1 MVNLIVTK
9 ILYLI
14 YLLQVKNIKVSYLH
28 LHHFKFGFKKLRK
41 MDNKYRD
48 LIEQT
53 FDFPQEGF
61 NVIDDELYFYD
72 IPLMDIIKKYG
83 TPLKI
88 TYLPKIS
95 SQIQKAKKLFNV
107 AMARADYKGKYTY
120 CYCTKSSHFSFVVE
134 EALKHDI
141 HLETS
146 YAYDIEIIN
155 KLYQR
160 RKITK
165 DTFIICNGFKQ
176 KGYTSRIA
184 RLINTGFKNVIPV
197 LDNKE
202 ELATY
207 RRSVKQ
213 PFKLGIRIAA
223 EEEPN
228 FPFYTSRLGIRAKD
242 ILEFYVD
249 KIEGNEH
256 RFQLKMLH
264 IFLNKGIKDDIYY
277 WSELN
282 KIINLYCQ
290 LKKICPEL
298 DSINIGGGFPIK
310 HSLGFEYDYQF
321 MINEIVSNIKKACK
335 KAKVP
340 MPNIYTEFGS
350 FTVGESMA
358 HIYSVAAQKIQNDRE
373 IWYMIDS
380 SFITTLPDTWGIGER
395 FLMLPINKWENEYQR
410 VVLGGIT
417 CDSHDYYDSE
427 EHINEVFLPKLT
439 SNGDDKSNKEKLYL
453 GFFHTGAY
461 QDQISGYGGIKHCL
475 IPSPKHIIVGRDK
488 NGKLVDWVY
497 AKEQTAQS
505 MLKILGYL

>member
-1 MVNLIVTK
+1 MN
-9 ILYLI
+9 
-14 YLLQVKNIKVSYLH
+14 NSYRGLV
-28 LHHFKFGFKKLRK
+28 
-41 MDNKYRD
+41 
-48 LIEQT
+48 EQT
-53 FDFPQEGF
+53 FNFPQEGF
-61 NVIDDELYFYD
+61 ELKDDYLQFNGLDIKALID
-72 IPLMDIIKKYG
+72 KYG
-83 TPLKI
+83 TPLKLS
-88 TYLPKIS
+88 YLPKIGM
-95 SQIQKAKKLFNV
+95 QINKAKDMFAK
-107 AMARADYKGKYTY
+107 AIKKHKYEGQYFY

-134 EALKHDI
+134 EALQHGI

-146 YAYDIEIIN
+146 YAYDIEIIK
-155 KLYQR
+155 KLYEKKR
-160 RKITK
+160 ITK
-165 DTFIICNGFKQ
+165 DVFIICNGFKQ
-176 KGYTSRIA
+176 KGYTRRIA
-184 RLINTGFKNVIPV
+184 ALLNAGFKNVIPV

-202 ELATY
+202 ELLAY
-207 RRSVKQ
+207 QKSVKA
-213 PFKLGIRIAA
+213 PFKLGIRVAA

-249 KIEGNEH
+249 HIEGYENK
-256 RFQLKMLH
+256 FQLKMLH

-321 MINEIVSNIKKACK
+321 MITEIVGNIKAACK
-335 KAKVP
+335 RNKVP
-340 MPNIYTEFGS
+340 MPDIFTEFGS
-350 FTVGESMA
+350 YTVGESMA
-358 HIYSVAAQKIQNDRE
+358 HIYSVIGEKAQNDRE
-373 IWYMIDS
+373 TWYMIDS

-395 FLMLPINKWENEYQR
+395 FLLLPINKWDQEPQR

-427 EHINEVFLPKLT
+427 EHINEVFLPKT
-439 SNGDDKSNKEKLYL
+439 NGDEPLYL

-475 IPSPKHIIVGRDK
+475 IPSPKHVIIERDK
-488 NGKLVDWVY
+488 NGKLVDWLY
-497 AKEQTAQS
+497 AREQSAQS
-505 MLKILGYL
+505 MLKILGYIK

>member
-1 MVNLIVTK
+1 MN
-9 ILYLI
+9 
-14 YLLQVKNIKVSYLH
+14 NSYTSLV
-28 LHHFKFGFKKLRK
+28 
-41 MDNKYRD
+41 D
-48 LIEQT
+48 QT
-53 FDFPQEGF
+53 FHFPQEGF
-61 NVIDDELYFYD
+61 DINDDGYLMFNDLDIKKLID
-72 IPLMDIIKKYG
+72 KYG

-88 TYLPKIS
+88 SYLPKIGK
-95 SQIQKAKKLFNV
+95 QINKAKNMFATAFK
-107 AMARADYKGKYTY
+107 KHKYEGSYNY

-134 EALKHDI
+134 EALKNDI

-146 YAYDIEIIN
+146 YAYDLEIIN
-155 KLYQR
+155 QLYLKK
-160 RKITK
+160 KINKETY
-165 DTFIICNGFKQ
+165 IICNGYKQ
-176 KGYTSRIA
+176 KSYTSRIA
-184 RLINTGFKNVIPV
+184 KLVNSGFKNVIPV
-197 LDNKE
+197 LDNKD
-202 ELATY
+202 ELQAY
-207 RRSVKQ
+207 KKSVKQ
-213 PFKLGIRIAA
+213 PLKVGIRVAA
-223 EEEPN
+223 EEEPT

-249 KIEGNEH
+249 EIEGFEDK
-256 RFQLKMLH
+256 FQLKMLH

-321 MINEIVSNIKKACK
+321 MINEIVGNIKRACK

-340 MPNIYTEFGS
+340 MPNIFTEFGS

-358 HIYSVAAQKIQNDRE
+358 HIYSVIGEKIQNDRE
-373 IWYMIDS
+373 CWYMIDS
-380 SFITTLPDTWGIGER
+380 SFITTLPDTWGIGEK
-395 FLMLPINKWENEYQR
+395 FLMLPINKWENEYHR

-427 EHINEVFLPKLT
+427 EHINEVFLPKLSST
-439 SNGDDKSNKEKLYL
+439 SKKDEESNKEPLYV

-475 IPSPKHIIVGRDK
+475 IPSPKHVIIEYDK
-488 NGKLVDWVY
+488 NGKLIDWLY
-497 AKEQTAQS
+497 AKEQSAQS
-505 MLKILGYL
+505 MLKILGYLK

>member
-1 MVNLIVTK
+1 
-9 ILYLI
+9 
-14 YLLQVKNIKVSYLH
+14 
-28 LHHFKFGFKKLRK
+28 
-41 MDNKYRD
+41 MDNTYTALVK
-48 LIEQT
+48 QT
-53 FDFPQEGF
+53 FHFPQEGF
-61 NVIDDELYFYD
+61 DVNDDGYLSYNNVDLKA
-72 IPLMDIIKKYG
+72 LIKKYG
-83 TPLKI
+83 TPLKLS
-88 TYLPKIS
+88 YLPKIGM
-95 SQIQKAKKLFNV
+95 QINKAKKMFAS
-107 AMARADYKGKYTY
+107 AMKRHKYDGEYFY

-134 EALKHDI
+134 EALDHGI

-155 KLYQR
+155 KLYQKK
-160 RKITK
+160 KISK
-165 DTFIICNGFKQ
+165 DIFIICNGFKQ
-176 KGYTSRIA
+176 KAYTQRIA
-184 RLINTGFKNVIPV
+184 RLINTGFNNVIPV

-202 ELATY
+202 ELQAY
-207 RRSVKQ
+207 KRSVKR
-213 PFKLGIRIAA
+213 PFKLGIRVAA
-223 EEEPN
+223 EEEPT

-249 KIEGNEH
+249 NIEGYEDK
-256 RFQLKMLH
+256 FQLKMLH

-321 MINEIVSNIKKACK
+321 MINEIVGNIKKTCK
-335 KAKVP
+335 KVNVP
-340 MPNIYTEFGS
+340 VPNIYTEFGS
-350 FTVGESMA
+350 YTVGESMA
-358 HIYSVAAQKIQNDRE
+358 HIYSVISQKAQNDRE
-373 IWYMIDS
+373 TWYMIDS

-395 FLMLPINKWENEYQR
+395 FLMLPVNKWDNEYQR

-439 SNGDDKSNKEKLYL
+439 SNNGTSDANAGGSNEETGKSEPLYV

-475 IPSPKHIIVGRDK
+475 IPSPKHVIIGHDK
-488 NGKLVDWVY
+488 NGKLTDWLY
-497 AKEQTAQS
+497 AKEQSAQS